1 MQGRSEATQDA
12 QRQLL
17 CVWQSDTGFGASPA
31 FWYYI
36 VCSGATQRG
45 LLQVWR
51 LWMFQ
56 LSEFPDK
63 LVSGTQWRVSFIRVQ
78 FNFTLS
84 YITLSPRGRISHPI
98 LHFESESE
106 LCPQTTQLVSSS
118 SFFFY
123 FFLSPP
129 PLPAYLLFVSM
140 DFENKYRSS
149 LVLSLGRNL
158 GKKRESVAWKT
169 QLENFLQRMY
179 KLELGS
185 KNWHWRLLSNLET
198 HRLYFVMDKIK
209 FMRGSVL
216 LTLTPT
222 YTQAMIH
229 MPSYFKMAKFAI
241 INPCHQSSPHADCR
255 PADPHQPPFGKL
267 TIFCYS
273 CLLSF
278 YPLNLLHPSSLRLH
292 WSQPF

>member
-1 MQGRSEATQDA
+1 MHTLLILYKDRHMHTKVYTHTHTGVMQGRSEAMQDA
-12 QRQLL
+12 RRQLL

-118 SFFFY
+118 FSFFPP
-123 FFLSPP
+123 SPC
-129 PLPAYLLFVSM
+129 
-140 DFENKYRSS
+140 
-149 LVLSLGRNL
+149 
-158 GKKRESVAWKT
+158 
-169 QLENFLQRMY
+169 
-179 KLELGS
+179 
-185 KNWHWRLLSNLET
+185 
-198 HRLYFVMDKIK
+198 
-209 FMRGSVL
+209 L
-216 LTLTPT
+216 LTV
-222 YTQAMIH
+222 
-229 MPSYFKMAKFAI
+229 F
-241 INPCHQSSPHADCR
+241 
-255 PADPHQPPFGKL
+255 
-267 TIFCYS
+267 
-273 CLLSF
+273 
-278 YPLNLLHPSSLRLH
+278 LHGL
-292 WSQPF
+292 WK